1 MNKELKVLL
10 IVVVSVLITYW
21 FIEPYAH
28 SKLSPHVAPVNYD
41 FSAGDASWA
50 NENVE
55 NAQKALVSAKSR

>member
-10 IVVVSVLITYW
+10 ILIVSVLVTYW

-41 FSAGDASWA
+41 FSQGDALSTKDNIDMA
-50 NENVE
+50 
-55 NAQKALVSAKSR
+55 